1 MSRMN
6 LSTQDLF
13 LRLGATPRTR
23 TVRADQ
29 LFRKL
34 RDDEAID
41 LESLLTKPPRWA
53 SLHHPASGAA
63 SNDTTGKKNKT
74 APSE

>member
-1 MSRMN
+1 MN

-23 TVRADQ
+23 TVKADQ

-34 RDDEAID
+34 RADESID
-41 LESLLTKPPRWA
+41 LETLISKPPRWA
-53 SLHHPASGAA
+53 EIRDPLETTPKEKSSGGTKE
-63 SNDTTGKKNKT
+63 NT
-74 APSE
+74 

>member
-1 MSRMN
+1 MN

-34 RDDEAID
+34 RDDDAID

-63 SNDTTGKKNKT
+63 PENAQGKKNKN